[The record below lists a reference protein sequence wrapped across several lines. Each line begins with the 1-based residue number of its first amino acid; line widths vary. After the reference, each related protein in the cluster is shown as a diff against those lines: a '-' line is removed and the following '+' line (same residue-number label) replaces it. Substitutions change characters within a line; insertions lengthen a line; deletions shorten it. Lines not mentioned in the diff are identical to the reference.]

1 MRFLPPLSALRAFE
15 AASRHL
21 SFKLAAAELHV
32 TPAAISHQI
41 KALEVELG
49 VKLFRRLTREIRLT
63 EEGHA
68 LAPSLRDAFDR
79 IAAAVERVQ
88 RAPTHAVF
96 TLSTLTTVAMSW
108 LVPRLPRFQLL
119 HPDIDVRISTS
130 QKTVDFTRED
140 FDAALR
146 YGIGGWPGLTQHKL
160 FDDRLTPLA
169 SPALARKLK
178 RPEDLAAMPL
188 LDTDPDPEWHVWLEQ
203 AGLARMPVKRGAS
216 FDSTRIALE
225 AAAAGIGVALGDPL
239 FAADQ
244 IAAGQLVQPFAA
256 IATTRR
262 AYWFVYPERFAARPK
277 IVAFRDWLTAEAEA
291 FMARRAPVRAGSRA
305 DRAAAAAPRSAKA
318 SRAPGRGDG
327 SDD

>member
-1 MRFLPPLSALRAFE
+1 MRRLPPLHALRAFE
-15 AASRHL
+15 AAARHL
-21 SFKLAAAELHV
+21 SFKMAAAELHV

-41 KALEVELG
+41 KALETELG
-49 VKLFRRLTREIRLT
+49 IKLFRRLTREIRLT

-79 IAAAVERVQ
+79 LAAAVERVQ
-88 RAPTHAVF
+88 RAPTRAVF

-108 LVPRLPRFQLL
+108 LVPRLPRFQAL
-119 HPDIDVRISTS
+119 HPEIDVRVSTS
-130 QKTVDFTRED
+130 QKSVDFTRED

-146 YGIGGWPGLTQHKL
+146 YGIGGWPGLAQHKL

-178 RPEDLAAMPL
+178 EPGDLANVPL

-203 AGLARMPVKRGAS
+203 AGLARMPIRRGAS

-262 AYWFVYPERFAARPK
+262 AYWFVYPEPFAARPK
-277 IVAFRDWLTAEAEA
+277 IVAFRDWLAVEAAE
-291 FMARRAPVRAGSRA
+291 FMTRQAPVHAEKRS
-305 DRAAAAAPRSAKA
+305 DRATAARPRSATA
-318 SRAPGRGDG
+318 GHAPGRGDG
-327 SDD
+327 SGG

>member
-1 MRFLPPLSALRAFE
+1 MRRLPPLHALRAFE
-15 AASRHL
+15 AAARHL
-21 SFKLAAAELHV
+21 SFKLAAAELRV

-41 KALEVELG
+41 KALETELA

-79 IAAAVERVQ
+79 LAAAVERVQ
-88 RAPTHAVF
+88 RAPAHAVF
-96 TLSTLTTVAMSW
+96 TLSTLTTLAMSW

-119 HPDIDVRISTS
+119 HPKIDVRVSTS
-130 QKTVDFTRED
+130 QKAIDFSRED

-146 YGIGGWPGLTQHKL
+146 YGLGGWPGLAQHKL

-169 SPALARKLK
+169 SPAFARKLK
-178 RPEDLAAMPL
+178 RPEDLAGVPL

-203 AGLARMPVKRGAS
+203 AGLARMPIKRGAS

-256 IATTRR
+256 IASTRR
-262 AYWFVYPERFAARPK
+262 SYWFVYPEAFATRPK
-277 IVAFRDWLTAEAEA
+277 IVAFRDWLAVEAEA
-291 FMARRAPVRAGSRA
+291 FMAQRALAPAGKRA
-305 DRAAAAAPRSAKA
+305 DRARVAAPPSAKA
-318 SRAPGRGDG
+318 GHAPGRGDG

>member
-1 MRFLPPLSALRAFE
+1 MRRLPPLSALRAFE
-15 AASRHL
+15 AAARHL

-32 TPAAISHQI
+32 TPTAISHRI
-41 KALEVELG
+41 KALETELG

-79 IAAAVERVQ
+79 VAAAVERVQ

-96 TLSTLTTVAMSW
+96 TLSTLTTLAMSW

-119 HPDIDVRISTS
+119 HPQIDVRVSTS

-146 YGIGGWPGLTQHKL
+146 YGIGGWPGLVQHKL

-178 RPEDLAAMPL
+178 RPADLANVPL
-188 LDTDPDPEWHVWLEQ
+188 LDTDPDPEWHVWLEH
-203 AGLARMPVKRGAS
+203 AGLARMPVRRGAS

-262 AYWFVYPERFAARPK
+262 AYWFVYPEAFATRPK
-277 IVAFRDWLTAEAEA
+277 IIAFRDWLATEAES
-291 FMARRAPVRAGSRA
+291 FMAQQAPVHAGNRE

-318 SRAPGRGDG
+318 TRAPGRGGG